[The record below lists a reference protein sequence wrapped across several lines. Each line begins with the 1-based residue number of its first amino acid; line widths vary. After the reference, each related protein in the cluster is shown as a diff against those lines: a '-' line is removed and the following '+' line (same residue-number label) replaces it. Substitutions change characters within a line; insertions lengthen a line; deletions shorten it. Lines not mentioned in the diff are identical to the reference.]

1 MTVNGTSSAALNL
14 PAQVTIVDVGPRDGL
29 QNEAQPVSTEAKIAL
44 VNDLARAGVP
54 RIEVTSFVSPR
65 AVPQMADAAEVMAG
79 IERRPGTEY
88 AVLVPNARGLERAA
102 LAGADLVNVVVAA
115 TETFNQRNVR
125 MSVAESIAQTAEIV
139 RLAQDGGLRV
149 TAVLATAYYCPF
161 EGLVPEER
169 VLDLVGQFADLGIV
183 EVTLADTIGA
193 ADPAQVSA
201 RAAAVHNRRP
211 GLDLGIHLH
220 DTRGLG
226 LANAL
231 AAIQSGISRLEA
243 SVGGIG
249 GCPFA
254 PKATGNVCSEDL
266 VYMLEAMGVSTG
278 IDLQRLIDLAG
289 GLPDIVGHPV
299 PSKMLAAGP
308 PMRAPAAAV

>member
-1 MTVNGTSSAALNL
+1 MTVNGAGAAALDL
-14 PAQVTIVDVGPRDGL
+14 PARVLVVDVGPRDGL
-29 QNEAQPVSTEAKIAL
+29 QNEARPVSTEAKIAL
-44 VNDLARAGVP
+44 VNGLARAGVP

-79 IERRPGTEY
+79 IERLPGTEY
-88 AVLVPNARGLERAA
+88 AVLVPNVRGLERAVV
-102 LAGADLVNVVVAA
+102 AGADSVNVVVAA

-125 MSVAESIAQTAEIV
+125 MSVAESMGQTAEIV
-139 RLAQDGGLRV
+139 RLAEEAGVRV

-161 EGLVPEER
+161 EGLVPEAR
-169 VLDLVGQFADLGIV
+169 MLDLVGQFAEMGIA

-193 ADPAQVSA
+193 ADPAQVYA
-201 RAAAVHNRRP
+201 RAVAVRERRP

-231 AAIQSGISRLEA
+231 AAIQGGMRRLEA

-266 VYMLEAMGVSTG
+266 AFMLEAMGVATG
-278 IDLQRLIDLAG
+278 INLERLTDVAR
-289 GLPDIVGHPV
+289 GLPDVVGHPV

-308 PMRAPAAAV
+308 PLRAPAAV

>member
-1 MTVNGTSSAALNL
+1 
-14 PAQVTIVDVGPRDGL
+14 
-29 QNEAQPVSTEAKIAL
+29 
-44 VNDLARAGVP
+44 
-54 RIEVTSFVSPR
+54 
-65 AVPQMADAAEVMAG
+65 
-79 IERRPGTEY
+79 
-88 AVLVPNARGLERAA
+88 
-102 LAGADLVNVVVAA
+102 
-115 TETFNQRNVR
+115 
-125 MSVAESIAQTAEIV
+125 MSVAESMGQTAEIV
-139 RLAQDGGLRV
+139 RLAAEAGVRV

-161 EGLVPEER
+161 EGLVPEAR

-193 ADPAQVSA
+193 ADPAQVYT
-201 RAAAVHNRRP
+201 RATAVRGRWP

-231 AAIQSGISRLEA
+231 AAMQAGTSRLEA

-266 VYMLEAMGVSTG
+266 VFMLEAMGVSTG
-278 IDLQRLIDLAG
+278 IDLERLIDVAR

-308 PMRAPAAAV
+308 RLRAPAAAV

>member
-1 MTVNGTSSAALNL
+1 MDL
-14 PAQVTIVDVGPRDGL
+14 PANVVLVDVGPRDGL
-29 QNEAQPVSTEAKIAL
+29 QNEARPVSTDAKVAL
-44 VNDLARAGVP
+44 VDGLARAGVP

-88 AVLVPNARGLERAA
+88 AVLVPNARGLERAV
-102 LAGADLVNVVVAA
+102 LAGADIVNVVVCAS
-115 TETFNQRNVR
+115 ETFNQRNVK
-125 MSVAESIAQTAEIV
+125 MSVAESIEQTGEIV
-139 RLAQDGGLRV
+139 QLADEAGIRV
-149 TAVLATAYYCPF
+149 TAVLGTAFHCPF
-161 EGLVPEER
+161 EGPVPIER
-169 VLDLVGQFADLGIV
+169 VVDLVGQFADLGII

-193 ADPAQVSA
+193 ADPGQVFA
-201 RAAAVHNRRP
+201 YATAVRRRRRD
-211 GLDLGIHLH
+211 LDLGIHLH

-231 AAIQSGISRLEA
+231 AAIQAGMGRLEA

-266 VYMLEAMGVSTG
+266 VFMLEAMGVSTG
-278 IDLQRLIDLAG
+278 IDLERLIDVAR
-289 GLPDIVGHPV
+289 GLPEIVGHPV
-299 PSKMLAAGP
+299 PSRMLAVGP
-308 PMRAPAAAV
+308 PVPLPVAMS